1 MSEYN
6 AKNYTEQGGDITH
19 IGGKLIFD
27 DGAEVEN
34 FPDGGSGYTLP
45 PATASVLGGIK
56 VGSGLSVTNDG
67 TLSADGIT
75 PAANQA
81 DSVATAVEDLK
92 DDFNGLLAKLIAA
105 GLMAD
110 TE

>member
-1 MSEYN
+1 M
-6 AKNYTEQGGDITH
+6 
-19 IGGKLIFD
+19 
-27 DGAEVEN
+27 
-34 FPDGGSGYTLP
+34 
-45 PATASVLGGIK
+45 
-56 VGSGLSVTNDG
+56 GSGLSVANDG

-110 TE
+110 SE